1 MEKFPFLSE
10 VFDSINEGI
19 YILNRQGDYIYCN
32 SAFLKMV
39 GATRDDVME
48 TCPFGWCRKDR
59 SPSVWQ

>member
-39 GATRDDVME
+39 GATRDDAL
-48 TCPFGWCRKDR
+48 D
-59 SPSVWQ
+59 